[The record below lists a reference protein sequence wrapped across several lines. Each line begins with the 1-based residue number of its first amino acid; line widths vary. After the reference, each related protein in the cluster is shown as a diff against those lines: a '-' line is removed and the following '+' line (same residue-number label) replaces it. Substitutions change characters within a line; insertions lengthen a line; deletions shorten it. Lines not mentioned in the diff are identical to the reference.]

1 MGCGGRGAVPLC
13 ASTPGRGGDIIYSGA
28 ACNLRPAVR
37 RHAES
42 RERMSKAEIPNG
54 VRAFIA
60 QNIESAEL
68 LETLL
73 LVHSGPGQAW
83 TPDDVARSI
92 YTVPAGA
99 TRRLE
104 QLVSMG
110 LVTSTGDA
118 NPAYR
123 YAPGSPALAGQV
135 DALAA
140 AYRANRVGVINL
152 VYAPPPDP
160 LRSFAD
166 AFKLRKD

>member
-1 MGCGGRGAVPLC
+1 
-13 ASTPGRGGDIIYSGA
+13 
-28 ACNLRPAVR
+28 
-37 RHAES
+37 
-42 RERMSKAEIPNG
+42 MSQAEIPDA

-73 LVHSGPGQAW
+73 LVHSGADREW
-83 TPDDVARSI
+83 TPEEVARSI
-92 YTVPAGA
+92 YTVPASA

-104 QLVSMG
+104 QLVAMG
-110 LVTSTGDA
+110 LASSNGA
-118 NPAYR
+118 PIPAYR
-123 YAPGSPALAGQV
+123 YAPATSALGGQV

-140 AYRANRVGVINL
+140 AYRANRVAVINQI
-152 VYAPPPDP
+152 YSTPPDP

>member
-1 MGCGGRGAVPLC
+1 
-13 ASTPGRGGDIIYSGA
+13 
-28 ACNLRPAVR
+28 
-37 RHAES
+37 
-42 RERMSKAEIPNG
+42 MSKSDIPEG

-73 LVHSGPGQAW
+73 LVHSGPDRAW
-83 TPDDVARSI
+83 TPDEVARSI

-104 QLVSMG
+104 QLVRMG
-110 LVTSTGDA
+110 LATSSGDA
-118 NPAYR
+118 DPAYR
-123 YAPGSPALAGQV
+123 YAPGFPALAGQV

>member
-1 MGCGGRGAVPLC
+1 MSQP
-13 ASTPGRGGDIIYSGA
+13 DI
-28 ACNLRPAVR
+28 PQV
-37 RHAES
+37 
-42 RERMSKAEIPNG
+42 

-73 LVHSGPGQAW
+73 LVHSAPEREW
-83 TPDDVARSI
+83 TPEDVARSI
-92 YTVPAGA
+92 YTVPASA

-104 QLVSMG
+104 QLVAMR
-110 LVTSTGDA
+110 LVQSNGAA

-123 YAPGSPALAGQV
+123 YAPGSAALADDV
-135 DALAA
+135 AALAA

-152 VYAPPPDP
+152 VYATPPDP

>member
-1 MGCGGRGAVPLC
+1 
-13 ASTPGRGGDIIYSGA
+13 
-28 ACNLRPAVR
+28 
-37 RHAES
+37 
-42 RERMSKAEIPNG
+42 MSQAEIPQV

-73 LVHSGPGQAW
+73 LVHSAPEREW
-83 TPDDVARSI
+83 SPDDVARSI
-92 YTVPAGA
+92 YSVPASA
-99 TRRLE
+99 IRRLE
-104 QLVSMG
+104 QLVALRMAARA
-110 LVTSTGDA
+110 GDA
-118 NPAYR
+118 DPAYR
-123 YAPGSPALAGQV
+123 YAPGTADLARQV

-152 VYAPPPDP
+152 VYATPPDP